1 MQTKEQAL
9 EKLSRSSFRAGFHLT
24 RRDRDY
30 IAAKGLET
38 IEDHARDFVRQRL
51 APAVIDNDGRQ
62 TPMRGHPVFL
72 AQHACACCCRGCL
85 EKWYRVPRGQ
95 ALSQRQQEKIVGLL
109 MAWIRRELESGPEA
123 QTRSQSP

>member
-1 MQTKEQAL
+1 MQTKEEAL
-9 EKLSRSSFRAGFHLT
+9 EKLSRSSFRARFHLT